1 MNRIIKKSA
10 IYLFFVFV
18 LALNHEVLAQ
28 KARRQTVVLNDGNW
42 ITGTIV
48 SDTGNFLK
56 IRITTPQEVS
66 ILKSEV
72 FILEPSLSATN
83 RLASRQSFNQINIK
97 GYNIR
102 VSASVLSGKNEQ
114 GSTGT
119 MSFNFSNGFRF
130 RNGLE
135 AGIGAGIEE
144 FEAVI
149 MPVYADMRFHPLK
162 TRVSPFV
169 WIRSGVGIPMKNKGN
184 EENYSF
190 GNYSDIRPGA
200 MFNLGAGMA
209 LYSGRKFGVNV
220 GLGYRYQK
228 LTFREKNLWRQEM
241 YNEIIKQFNRIEV
254 QFGFSVH

>member
-10 IYLFFVFV
+10 VYLFIVFV

-48 SDTGNFLK
+48 SDTGNYLK
-56 IRITTPQEVS
+56 IRISTPQEIS
-66 ILKSEV
+66 IRKSEV
-72 FILEPSLSATN
+72 IVLEPSVAARN
-83 RLASRQSFNQINIK
+83 RLESRKTFNQNNIN

-102 VSASVLSGKNEQ
+102 VSTSVLSGKNEQ

-119 MSFNFSNGFRF
+119 MSINFSNGFRF

-135 AGIGAGIEE
+135 AGIGAGIED

-169 WIRSGVGIPMKNKGN
+169 WIRSGIGIPINKK
-184 EENYSF
+184 EENYSY

-209 LYSGRKFGVNV
+209 LYSGKNFGVNV

-228 LTFREKNLWRQEM
+228 LTFREKNLWRQDM
-241 YNEIIKQFNRIEV
+241 YNEIVKYFNRIEV
-254 QFGFSVH
+254 QFGFSMH